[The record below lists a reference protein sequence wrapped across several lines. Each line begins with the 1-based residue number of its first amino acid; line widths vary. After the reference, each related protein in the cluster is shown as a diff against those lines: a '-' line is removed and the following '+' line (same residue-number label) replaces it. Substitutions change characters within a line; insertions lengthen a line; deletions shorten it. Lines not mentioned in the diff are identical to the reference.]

1 MFFRNNTK
9 GRKSRSV
16 FRTVLYPLFFVVL
29 VEAFF
34 LLGTL
39 TESGVLGK
47 LNQNE
52 REILTKQVQTR
63 GAFLQNAMNNN
74 WADLSLVS
82 SKINETTQR
91 LLDKGE
97 ISFEDLDQG
106 SKQCEVL
113 LSSISNE
120 LLSTIYVKR
129 ASGVFVIFNTHDLE
143 EAEYISKPGVYIRDF
158 DPLSP
163 PSPNYADLLFRKA
176 PISLVKSMNIST
188 DRDWEPLFKFPA
200 ALRNYDFFYQPYQAA
215 YYNRADSS
223 HGEDYGYW
231 SATSIMMQDG
241 DNNSIIYSVPLILE
255 DGTVYG
261 VLGIELLSDY
271 LKTILPYDELYVKGG
286 GTYVLASQNKKDLSW
301 KPITISGYLQAD
313 IGDSFTMEQQV
324 GGVYSLDI
332 AGRAYIAH
340 LLDLPLG
347 QSNSPYLAER
357 WSLIGMVQREHLY
370 SFSNQV
376 VGWLRL
382 SFFLTILVGIIGSIL
397 VSRRFSR
404 PISKLSEEV
413 SIARKSRG
421 GIPELSVTNIR
432 EIDQFAEAFTALS
445 KDVVNSSA
453 RFLSILDMASVKIG
467 GFEVQQKEK
476 TVFATKTFFE
486 LFGWENIDVSDFSLD
501 QFGEMMES
509 MRDCISPT
517 ADLDGSTLYHLE
529 LQNGDERYIRI
540 KIAQNEERVV
550 GIAEDVTIST
560 MERLRI
566 EHERDYDLLTGLF
579 NRRAFYR
586 KVFELFKS
594 EHMLKNAAVLMI
606 DIDNLKVI
614 NDKYGHDCGDKY
626 IRRAGRCFVENLPK
640 ATISSRVSGDEFF
653 FFLYGYESKA
663 RMRQILEQLQER
675 VDNTWFQLPDGES
688 QKIGI
693 SGGIAW
699 YPDNSQ
705 DFLELMK
712 MADFAMYQVKHAKK
726 GAFWE
731 FSQEEFDK
739 QEHLNKMRKELK
751 VLIEEESLSYH
762 FQPIVDGKTGQIFAY
777 EALMR
782 VHFEFLR
789 SPDVAMQIAKEERR
803 LQDIERITWFKSMEA
818 YQSLLDKK
826 QVPSHCL
833 LFINS
838 IANHCLSE
846 EDGEKLCMK
855 FADVYPKVVMEIVES
870 EDMHVDAL
878 KAKRKIPCFSG
889 IFALDDYGTGYNS
902 EKNLLE
908 IAPTFI
914 KVDKTI
920 IRNIHMDRDKQK
932 IVSNI
937 VAYAHERNLYII
949 AEGVETRMELEMLLA
964 IGVDLLQ
971 GYFLAKPQRI
981 PVEVYP
987 EALETIQDFWEKHKK
1002 I

>member
-1 MFFRNNTK
+1 
-9 GRKSRSV
+9 
-16 FRTVLYPLFFVVL
+16 
-29 VEAFF
+29 
-34 LLGTL
+34 
-39 TESGVLGK
+39 
-47 LNQNE
+47 
-52 REILTKQVQTR
+52 
-63 GAFLQNAMNNN
+63 MN
-74 WADLSLVS
+74 
-82 SKINETTQR
+82 
-91 LLDKGE
+91 
-97 ISFEDLDQG
+97 
-106 SKQCEVL
+106 
-113 LSSISNE
+113 
-120 LLSTIYVKR
+120 
-129 ASGVFVIFNTHDLE
+129 
-143 EAEYISKPGVYIRDF
+143 
-158 DPLSP
+158 
-163 PSPNYADLLFRKA
+163 
-176 PISLVKSMNIST
+176 
-188 DRDWEPLFKFPA
+188 
-200 ALRNYDFFYQPYQAA
+200 
-215 YYNRADSS
+215 
-223 HGEDYGYW
+223 
-231 SATSIMMQDG
+231 
-241 DNNSIIYSVPLILE
+241 
-255 DGTVYG
+255 
-261 VLGIELLSDY
+261 
-271 LKTILPYDELYVKGG
+271 
-286 GTYVLASQNKKDLSW
+286 
-301 KPITISGYLQAD
+301 
-313 IGDSFTMEQQV
+313 
-324 GGVYSLDI
+324 
-332 AGRAYIAH
+332 
-340 LLDLPLG
+340 
-347 QSNSPYLAER
+347 
-357 WSLIGMVQREHLY
+357 
-370 SFSNQV
+370 
-376 VGWLRL
+376 
-382 SFFLTILVGIIGSIL
+382 
-397 VSRRFSR
+397 
-404 PISKLSEEV
+404 
-413 SIARKSRG
+413 
-421 GIPELSVTNIR
+421 
-432 EIDQFAEAFTALS
+432 
-445 KDVVNSSA
+445 
-453 RFLSILDMASVKIG
+453 
-467 GFEVQQKEK
+467 
-476 TVFATKTFFE
+476 
-486 LFGWENIDVSDFSLD
+486 
-501 QFGEMMES
+501 
-509 MRDCISPT
+509 
-517 ADLDGSTLYHLE
+517 
-529 LQNGDERYIRI
+529 
-540 KIAQNEERVV
+540 
-550 GIAEDVTIST
+550 
-560 MERLRI
+560 
-566 EHERDYDLLTGLF
+566 
-579 NRRAFYR
+579 
-586 KVFELFKS
+586 
-594 EHMLKNAAVLMI
+594 
-606 DIDNLKVI
+606 
-614 NDKYGHDCGDKY
+614 
-626 IRRAGRCFVENLPK
+626 
-640 ATISSRVSGDEFF
+640 
-653 FFLYGYESKA
+653 YESKA

-878 KAKRKIPCFSG
+878 KAKRKTPCFSG